1 MQILRTFVGQHG
13 QWVALTEPL
22 QVGQVGCRLDR
33 DLQRHGDYPQHA
45 QSSASSTSL
54 ELYQCAHRMQKTY
67 RSDWFTRLNLAL
79 VNSLLALICKP
90 FPASHVSKVKT
101 TQIFS
106 QRIAQKQSILIDN
119 NAHLRRKPSEGRS
132 TRRTL

>member
-22 QVGQVGCRLDR
+22 QVGQVGCRLDC
-33 DLQRHGDYPQHA
+33 DLQRHGDQFQQHA
-45 QSSASSTSL
+45 QSSSTSL
-54 ELYQCAHRMQKTY
+54 ELYQCAHRMQKSY
-67 RSDWFTRLNLAL
+67 WSHWFTRLNLAL

-106 QRIAQKQSILIDN
+106 
-119 NAHLRRKPSEGRS
+119 
-132 TRRTL
+132 